1 MIPPTVSVDFID
13 VLVEKRNKMRE
24 GNKSEEEIDMKI
36 KEMILR
42 GCYFIFSWE
51 MEEMVENEIM
61 INLDDLAEDYKNDLR
76 YEDI

>member
-1 MIPPTVSVDFID
+1 
-13 VLVEKRNKMRE
+13 
-24 GNKSEEEIDMKI
+24 
-36 KEMILR
+36 MILR